1 MNMFSFSGSNV
12 VCPDN
17 VRKHVSLDIL
27 WAFLLN
33 ILLKA
38 QMWTGWNSLRH
49 EERIL
54 QQKVGN
60 MKPSTFPSNLQ

>member
-1 MNMFSFSGSNV
+1 MFSFSGSNV
-12 VCPDN
+12 VCPGN

-38 QMWTGWNSLRH
+38 QMWTGWKH

-60 MKPSTFPSNLQ
+60 MKPSTFPSNPQ